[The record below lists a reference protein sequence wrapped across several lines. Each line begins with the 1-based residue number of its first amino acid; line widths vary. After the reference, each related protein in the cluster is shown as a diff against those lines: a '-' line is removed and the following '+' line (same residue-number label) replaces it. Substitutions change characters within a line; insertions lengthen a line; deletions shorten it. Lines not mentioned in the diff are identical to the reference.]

1 MFIAVKKILCMDKF
15 NSHFM
20 YYSICYAYAY
30 IAIKGIDQSNNYMY
44 TRGTGLLNYDG
55 V

>member
-20 YYSICYAYAY
+20 YYSICYAYT
-30 IAIKGIDQSNNYMY
+30 IKRIDQSNNYMY

>member
-1 MFIAVKKILCMDKF
+1 MFIALKKILSIDKF
-15 NSHFM
+15 DSHFM

-30 IAIKGIDQSNNYMY
+30 IAIKRIKSNNYIY